1 MEYINSNGREAVI
14 TPWCA
19 SCWQLIKS
27 FMGETW
33 WPNTWKIFRGRIV
46 DRGFSSIANC
56 NALTDLSVVFH
67 YFDRIIFLLEGEDS
81 TGRYVLW
88 KKIH

>member
-1 MEYINSNGREAVI
+1 MAKHVENISRE
-14 TPWCA
+14 
-19 SCWQLIKS
+19 
-27 FMGETW
+27 
-33 WPNTWKIFRGRIV
+33 NRV
-46 DRGFSSIANC
+46 DRGLSSIANC